1 MKPLLLLLVFG
12 LAGCQSIMKL
22 DSEGNVVELRGG
34 KAMRAYVAM
43 VQSKEREERYRAL
56 QAMATVPAVT
66 PTGEATRAMLVQ
78 TMLFQ
83 DSAGVEAAAFHK
95 AEAQN
100 LARPWSLAKTAL
112 WAVPAAYLAFR
123 GPSGDGEGISLDGGS
138 SINVSASNSGSS
150 GGAFGPDGLLVP
162 GGGQNR
168 VMNIGVGGRMLNQTN
183 FASGQ
188 ISGPTEKLIQTKDS
202 PGITPT
208 LDDSGDGSNNEA
220 GFLQ

>member
-1 MKPLLLLLVFG
+1 MKPLILLLVVG
-12 LAGCQSIMKL
+12 LAGCQSVMKL
-22 DSEGNVVELRGG
+22 DSEGNVIELKGG
-34 KAMRAYVAM
+34 KALRAYVAM
-43 VQSKEREERYRAL
+43 VQAREREARYQAL
-56 QAMATVPAVT
+56 QAMATVKAST
-66 PTGEATRAMLVQ
+66 ATGEATRAMLVQ

-123 GPSGDGEGISLDGGS
+123 GPSGNGEGISLDGGS
-138 SINVSASNSGSS
+138 SINVSASNSGS
-150 GGAFGPDGLLVP
+150 GGGGIEGVP
-162 GGGQNR
+162 GAEQNR

>member
-1 MKPLLLLLVFG
+1 MVAG
-12 LAGCQSIMKL
+12 LAGCQSVMKL
-22 DSEGNVVELRGG
+22 DSEGNVIELKGG

-43 VQSKEREERYRAL
+43 VQSREREERYKAL
-56 QAMATVPAVT
+56 QAMATAPVAT
-66 PTGEATRAMLVQ
+66 PTGEATRAMLAQ
-78 TMLFQ
+78 SIIFH
-83 DSAGVEAAAFHK
+83 DSAGIEAASYHK

-100 LARPWSLAKTAL
+100 NALPFNLGKTAL

-123 GPSGDGEGISLDGGS
+123 GPSGSGEGISLSDGS
-138 SINVSASNSGSS
+138 SINVSASNSGSGGS
-150 GGAFGPDGLLVP
+150 GLEGVP
-162 GGGQNR
+162 GEQNR
-168 VMNIGVGGRMLNQTN
+168 VMSIGIGGEMINQTN

-208 LDDSGDGSNNEA
+208 LDDSGDGSGNDA